1 MKTVRPSSLE
11 VRPNLEANRG
21 PGLPELGI
29 GVVYSAGL
37 EPLLER
43 FPENI
48 DVIEIEPQTM
58 WLETPNRPEEIL
70 VQPEVEAY
78 LRSLPF
84 RKLVHSIGT
93 PVGGSV
99 PGIEVQLPLLRDTV
113 RNLGA
118 PWASEHLAFNLTPD
132 FFTGFFLPPR
142 QTEAGL
148 DIYAE
153 AIARLRTA
161 MGVPLA
167 IETGVN
173 YLRPRADELPD
184 GEFVAELV
192 NRTNC
197 GILLD
202 LHNIYANDCNGRQKV
217 FKFLGQIP
225 LDRVWEIHLAGG
237 FEWHSYWLDAHSGAI
252 PDRLFELSRDIV
264 PHLPNL
270 KAIIFEVF
278 SSFLPNFG
286 VDGVRK
292 EMERVRQLWELRRPG
307 GGSSAKREAGNRR
320 SSTPVATVAEWE
332 AALGALVVGR
342 APANALA
349 EELAS
354 DPGTSLVRDLI
365 HEFRAS
371 MVVSVYRLSCR
382 LMMLALTPDVFRT
395 ILEDFWTH
403 EPPHQYA
410 ASEAEAFIGY
420 LRAKNVLRL
429 PKLEKVLEFE
439 KAAIDTL
446 LDGRTRVVRFSADPF
461 PLLRALAEG
470 RLPDVIPQE
479 GEYEI
484 ELKAEGPVT
493 VTGMDPEQ
501 LRGAFP
507 FH

>member
-1 MKTVRPSSLE
+1 MELRPS
-11 VRPNLEANRG
+11 NREIDVG

-29 GVVYSAGL
+29 GVIYSAGL
-37 EPLLER
+37 EPLLEQ

-58 WLETPNRPEEIL
+58 WLEDPSRPQKILTHPEI
-70 VQPEVEAY
+70 EAH
-78 LRSLPF
+78 LRRLPF

-99 PGIEVQLPLLRDTV
+99 PGVESQLPLLRDIV
-113 RNLGA
+113 RELDA

-153 AIARLRTA
+153 AIARLQGA
-161 MGVPLA
+161 LGVPLA

-173 YLRPRADELPD
+173 YLHPRADEIPD
-184 GEFVAELV
+184 GEFVAEIV
-192 NRTNC
+192 ERTQC

-202 LHNIYANDCNGRQKV
+202 LHNIFANEYNGRQKV
-217 FKFLGQIP
+217 GEFLGQIP

-237 FEWHSYWLDAHSGAI
+237 FDWHNYWLDAHSGAM
-252 PDRLFELSRDIV
+252 PDRLFELSQDIV
-264 PHLPNL
+264 PQLPNV
-270 KAIIFEVF
+270 KAMIFEVF
-278 SSFLPNFG
+278 ASFLPSFG
-286 VDGVRK
+286 VQGVRK
-292 EMERVRQLWELRRPG
+292 EMERMRRLWELRRPG
-307 GGSSAKREAGNRR
+307 LAASNGREADKRR
-320 SSTPVATVAEWE
+320 SSTSASTVAEWE
-332 AALGALVVGR
+332 AALGTVVVGR
-342 APANALA
+342 TPVTALA
-349 EELAS
+349 LELAS

-382 LMMLALTPDVFRT
+382 LMMLALTPNVFRT

-410 ASEAEAFIGY
+410 ASEAEAFVAY
-420 LRAKNVLRL
+420 LTAKNLRL
-429 PKLEKVLEFE
+429 PKLAKILEFE
-439 KAAIDTL
+439 KAAMDTL

-470 RLPDVIPQE
+470 RLPDIIPQE
-479 GEYEI
+479 GQYEI

-493 VTGMDPEQ
+493 VTGMDPSQ
-501 LRGAFP
+501 LRGTFP